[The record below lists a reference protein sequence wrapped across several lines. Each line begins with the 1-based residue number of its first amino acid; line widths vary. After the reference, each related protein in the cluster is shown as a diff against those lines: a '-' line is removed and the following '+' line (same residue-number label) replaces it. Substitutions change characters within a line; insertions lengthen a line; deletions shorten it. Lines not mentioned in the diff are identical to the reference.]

1 MAGAP
6 ITNAQ
11 QAPDPRVADLIR
23 AGKLRVGLFPPQYT
37 KDPVTGELSSVW
49 VEIARAL
56 AARIGIQVVL
66 LEYPTPPHVVE
77 CLKAHA
83 CDVVFLPLD
92 SRAAEVGGFSSPF
105 IEFDF
110 TYLVPAGSLIQSIAD
125 ADRPGIRIAVVR
137 NHAST
142 AALNSVLKQ
151 AKLVYAETPDRTFD
165 LLRTGDADVMASA
178 RSTLLEYS
186 TKLPGSRVLK
196 DRYGATLNRVVV
208 PKDRAGRLAYIN
220 EFVEEAKAS
229 GLVQQAIDRA
239 GPRGVQVPH
248 RKIPPPN
255 KKSVMGEK
263 PESSQERR
271 RSLEP
276 AWLPLLTPPLEPT
289 ARLGDE
295 MILLCTSGSAALR

>member
-1 MAGAP
+1 MDARTSPKA
-6 ITNAQ
+6 N
-11 QAPDPRVADLIR
+11 DPRVADLIR
-23 AGKLRVGLFPPQYT
+23 LGKVRVGLFPPQYT
-37 KDPVTGELSSVW
+37 KDPVTGELRSVW

-56 AARIGIQVVL
+56 AARIGVQVVL
-66 LEYPTPPHVVE
+66 LEHPTPPQVVD
-77 CLKAHA
+77 CLKADA
-83 CDVVFLPLD
+83 CDVVFLPFD
-92 SRAAEVGGFSSPF
+92 SRAAEIGGFSSPF
-105 IEFDF
+105 VEFDF

-125 ADRPGIRIAVVR
+125 ADRPGLRIAVVR

-142 AALNSVLKQ
+142 AALNRVLKQ
-151 AKLVYAETPDRTFD
+151 AKLVYAETPDPTFD

-239 GPRGVQVPH
+239 GPRGVQVA
-248 RKIPPPN
+248 PP
-255 KKSVMGEK
+255 GD
-263 PESSQERR
+263 
-271 RSLEP
+271 
-276 AWLPLLTPPLEPT
+276 PT
-289 ARLGDE
+289 AQ
-295 MILLCTSGSAALR
+295 

>member
-1 MAGAP
+1 
-6 ITNAQ
+6 
-11 QAPDPRVADLIR
+11 
-23 AGKLRVGLFPPQYT
+23 
-37 KDPVTGELSSVW
+37 VW

-56 AARIGIQVVL
+56 AARIGVQVVL
-66 LEYPTPPHVVE
+66 LEYPTPPQVVD
-77 CLKAHA
+77 CLKADA
-83 CDVVFLPLD
+83 CDMVFLPFD
-92 SRAAEVGGFSSPF
+92 SRAAEVGGFSFPF

-125 ADRPGIRIAVVR
+125 VDKPGIRIAVVR

-142 AALNSVLKQ
+142 AVLNRVLKQ
-151 AKLVYAETPDRTFD
+151 AKLVYAETPDPTFD
-165 LLRTGDADVMASA
+165 LLRTGAADVMASA

-239 GPRGVQVPH
+239 GPRGVQVA
-248 RKIPPPN
+248 PP
-255 KKSVMGEK
+255 GD
-263 PESSQERR
+263 
-271 RSLEP
+271 
-276 AWLPLLTPPLEPT
+276 PT
-289 ARLGDE
+289 AQ
-295 MILLCTSGSAALR
+295 

>member
-1 MAGAP
+1 MIATIAD
-6 ITNAQ
+6 AQ
-11 QAPDPRVADLIR
+11 QVLDPRVADLIR
-23 AGKLRVGLFPPQYT
+23 TGKVRVGLFPPQYT
-37 KDPVTGELSSVW
+37 KDPVTGELRSVW

-56 AARIGIQVVL
+56 AARIGVQVVL
-66 LEYPTPPHVVE
+66 LEHPTPPQVVD
-77 CLKAHA
+77 CLKADA
-83 CDVVFLPLD
+83 CDVVFLPFD
-92 SRAAEVGGFSSPF
+92 SRAAEIGGFSSPF

-125 ADRPGIRIAVVR
+125 VDRPGIRIAVVR

-142 AALNSVLKQ
+142 AALNRVLKQ
-151 AKLVYAETPDRTFD
+151 AKLVYAETPDPTFD
-165 LLRTGDADVMASA
+165 LLRTGEADVMASA

-239 GPRGVQVPH
+239 GPRGVQVA
-248 RKIPPPN
+248 PP
-255 KKSVMGEK
+255 GD
-263 PESSQERR
+263 
-271 RSLEP
+271 
-276 AWLPLLTPPLEPT
+276 PT
-289 ARLGDE
+289 AQ
-295 MILLCTSGSAALR
+295 

>member
-1 MAGAP
+1 MRRGVS
-6 ITNAQ
+6 TVRLSGRWNR
-11 QAPDPRVADLIR
+11 RVL
-23 AGKLRVGLFPPQYT
+23 V
-37 KDPVTGELSSVW
+37 
-49 VEIARAL
+49 
-56 AARIGIQVVL
+56 
-66 LEYPTPPHVVE
+66 
-77 CLKAHA
+77 
-83 CDVVFLPLD
+83 
-92 SRAAEVGGFSSPF
+92 PF

-142 AALNSVLKQ
+142 AALNRVLKQ
-151 AKLVYAETPDRTFD
+151 AKLVYAETPDPTFD

-239 GPRGVQVPH
+239 GPRGVQVA
-248 RKIPPPN
+248 PP
-255 KKSVMGEK
+255 GD
-263 PESSQERR
+263 
-271 RSLEP
+271 
-276 AWLPLLTPPLEPT
+276 PT
-289 ARLGDE
+289 AQ
-295 MILLCTSGSAALR
+295 

>member
-1 MAGAP
+1 M
-6 ITNAQ
+6 NAHTF
-11 QAPDPRVADLIR
+11 PKVNDPRVADLVQTGR
-23 AGKLRVGLFPPQYT
+23 LRVGLFPPQYT
-37 KDPVTGELSSVW
+37 KDLVTGELRSVW

-56 AARIGIQVVL
+56 AARIGVELVL
-66 LEYPTPPHVVE
+66 LEHPTPPKVVE
-77 CLKAHA
+77 CLKAGA
-83 CDVVFLPLD
+83 CDVVFLPFD
-92 SRAAEVGGFSSPF
+92 SRAGEVAGFSSPL

-125 ADRPGIRIAVVR
+125 VDKPGIRIAVVR

-142 AALNSVLKQ
+142 AVLNRVLKQ
-151 AKLVYAETPDRTFD
+151 AKLVYAETPDPTFD
-165 LLRTGDADVMASA
+165 LLRTGAADVMASA

-239 GPRGVQVPH
+239 GPRGVQVA
-248 RKIPPPN
+248 PP
-255 KKSVMGEK
+255 GD
-263 PESSQERR
+263 
-271 RSLEP
+271 
-276 AWLPLLTPPLEPT
+276 PT
-289 ARLGDE
+289 AQ
-295 MILLCTSGSAALR
+295 